1 MSAVADPYGP
11 GGEEKGSRADRWK
24 GDRVF
29 RDNATDHRFE
39 WAEQGQTAF
48 SDYARRGEAFVLSHV
63 EAPIALRGTGAAGRL
78 MQAIVDHARDDGLKL
93 IPTCSYAVA
102 WFRRHSDN
110 TDVLA

>member
-1 MSAVADPYGP
+1 MFS
-11 GGEEKGSRADRWK
+11 
-24 GDRVF
+24 
-29 RDNATDHRFE
+29 DNATDHRFE
-39 WAEQGQTAF
+39 WAEQGQIAF
-48 SDYARRGEAFVLSHV
+48 SDYHLRDGAHVLSHV

-102 WFRRHSDN
+102 WFRRHSEN